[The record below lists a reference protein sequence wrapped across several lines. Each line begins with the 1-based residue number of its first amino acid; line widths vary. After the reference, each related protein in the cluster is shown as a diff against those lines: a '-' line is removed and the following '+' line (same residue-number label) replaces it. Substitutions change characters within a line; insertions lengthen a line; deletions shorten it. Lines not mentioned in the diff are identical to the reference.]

1 MWIEVT
7 NSWEIFEG
15 NLDYIE
21 GATKISLE
29 LVQKSAW
36 PTYSREYF

>member
-1 MWIEVT
+1 MECDLKILILEKF
-7 NSWEIFEG
+7 FEG

-29 LVQKSAW
+29 LVQKSA
-36 PTYSREYF
+36 